1 MPSRESPK
9 GTARERAQHQRDVY
23 LASHGTQKM
32 TEMTEKKA
40 SVVEL
45 MVEKLDLSVGCC
57 PRW

>member
-32 TEMTEKKA
+32 TEKMA
-40 SVVEL
+40 SAVEL
-45 MVEKLDLSVGCC
+45 KVEKPDLSVGCC
-57 PRW
+57 PR